1 MEEAIRLLGLGG
13 IGGGRSTGT
22 GELNASVF
30 SDNHPFNKLPKAKQF
45 CCVSYAIPA
54 SEEEFG
60 KFDLYNTKI
69 RGGRKM
75 DNGKQKFVRMIEEGA
90 VLSGYAKGK
99 LVEIGT
105 DEQENRVLR
114 NGTCFFFQ

>member
-1 MEEAIRLLGLGG
+1 
-13 IGGGRSTGT
+13 
-22 GELNASVF
+22 
-30 SDNHPFNKLPKAKQF
+30 
-45 CCVSYAIPA
+45 
-54 SEEEFG
+54 
-60 KFDLYNTKI
+60 
-69 RGGRKM
+69 M

-114 NGTCFFFQ
+114 NGTCFLLPIK